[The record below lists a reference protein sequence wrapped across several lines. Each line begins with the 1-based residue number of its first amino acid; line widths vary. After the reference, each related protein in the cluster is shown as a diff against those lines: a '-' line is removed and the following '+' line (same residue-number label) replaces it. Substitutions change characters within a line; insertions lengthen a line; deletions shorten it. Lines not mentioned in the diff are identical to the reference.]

1 MSGELIDTSEM
12 YLRTI
17 YELHEE
23 DIEPL
28 RARIVER
35 LHHSGPT
42 VSQTVNRLAR
52 DGLLSIEDDRHLELS
67 DFGWRTAV
75 SVMRKHRLAECMLF
89 EQLGMPWDVLHDE
102 ACRLEHVMSDE
113 MEARLTE
120 TLGDPQFGP
129 YGTPIP
135 PADLNVDPDDF
146 RAGLVALSQIVDDS
160 EGPCK
165 LVRLSEFVQAYDGAL
180 SELFA
185 AGIMPGFEFEAT
197 MSDRRLDLQGP
208 DAAATLPEFLA
219 DGIWVAHQG

>member
-52 DGLLSIEDDRHLELS
+52 DGLLSVKDDRHLELS
-67 DFGWRTAV
+67 DLGWETAV
-75 SVMRKHRLAECMLF
+75 HVMRKHRLAECMLA
-89 EQLGMPWDVLHDE
+89 EQLGMKWDVLHDE

-113 MEARLTE
+113 MEAKLTL
-120 TLGDPQFGP
+120 TLGDPKFSP
-129 YGTPIP
+129 YGCPIP
-135 PADLNVDPDDF
+135 PADLDVDPADF
-146 RAGLVALSQIVDDS
+146 RAGVVAFSQVADENEAS
-160 EGPCK
+160 YQ
-165 LVRLSEFVQAYDGAL
+165 LVRLSEFVQAHDGAL
-180 SELFA
+180 GELFNT
-185 AGIMPGFEFEAT
+185 GLTPGTEFTGTLA
-197 MSDRRLDLQGP
+197 DRRLTLTGPQGT
-208 DAAATLPEFLA
+208 AVLPEFLA